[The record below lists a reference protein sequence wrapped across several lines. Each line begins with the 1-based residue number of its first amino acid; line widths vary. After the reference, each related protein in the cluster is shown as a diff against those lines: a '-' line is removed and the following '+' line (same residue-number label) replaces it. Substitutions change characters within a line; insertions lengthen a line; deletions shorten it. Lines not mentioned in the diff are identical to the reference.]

1 MLRTPNR
8 QEEKDQMNCTTCSY
22 LKICKIFGY
31 RYMEET
37 ICRYYA
43 NPEKGKPLDPKKEKQ
58 IRKNDAPQT

>member
-1 MLRTPNR
+1 
-8 QEEKDQMNCTTCSY
+8 
-22 LKICKIFGY
+22 
-31 RYMEET
+31 MEET